1 MANAAL
7 VTSTFTHPYTV
18 TVTSTGSPKTKN
30 LAGVALLRHDDTVS
44 CAQHGTRKIVGTAA
58 KARDLDTKIF
68 AKVGDVVEDPC
79 GAIIATGD
87 PDIQL
92 S

>member
-7 VTSTFTHPYTV
+7 ITSTFTHPYTV
-18 TVTSTGSPKTKN
+18 VVTSTGSPKTRN
-30 LAGVALLRHDDTVS
+30 SAGVALLRHDDTVS
-44 CAQHGTRKIVGTAA
+44 CTQHGTKKIIGTAS
-58 KARDLDTKIF
+58 KARDLDGKIF
-68 AKVGDVVEDPC
+68 AKVGDVAESPC

-87 PDIQL
+87 PKIQL